1 MRRLVLFSTGPSSG
15 KYKKST
21 KAFLF
26 SLVSPARMIGPA
38 KMSLKYGEDTNATYC
53 DSNYGPT
60 FGGGHDLNIC
70 SDPNNK
76 NCSSSPN
83 KSYQFPAECAIPE
96 EFFAGN
102 QNFTVT
108 EVEVFGYEK

>member
-83 KSYQFPAECAIPE
+83 KSYQFPTECAIPE